1 MTTPAAG
8 TGMGSAAPVITPDQ
22 FAQLTAS
29 TMKALVANAK
39 RLGLTWT
46 MHLGTVH
53 SWTDTTTTVVLD
65 GDSSYIATK
74 SMVGVLTK
82 GDRVYVMEVPPNS
95 LYVVGR
101 ATADTSSADIP
112 DGSITT
118 AKLADSAVTT
128 IKLADNSVTSAKIVD
143 GTIATGDIAD
153 GAVTEDKLANSAV
166 TTNKLADSSVT
177 SAKIVDGTIATGDIA
192 NDAVTNAK
200 LANMATQTIKGR
212 NTAGTG
218 DPEDL
223 SATTVLSILG
233 ISGITTAWTTWS
245 PTLTNLTLGSGTLVA
260 RYKQIGKLVVFDFR
274 FIYGS
279 GSAVGSGPSFTL
291 PVAMNSTTYTV
302 PTYGIGTGALL
313 DAATAVR
320 DCYGSMETTLG
331 TIRIDAYNNTGQGAL
346 VTSTSPWTWTTA
358 DALHLWGTYEAA

>member
-1 MTTPAAG
+1 MTFPAAG
-8 TGMGSAAPVITPDQ
+8 TGMGVAAPAITPDQ

-29 TMKALVANAK
+29 TMSALVANAK
-39 RLGLTWT
+39 RLGLTWG

-53 SWTDTTTTVVLD
+53 SWTDTTAAVILD
-65 GDSSYIATK
+65 GDTSYVATK
-74 SMVGVLTK
+74 SMVGALTK

-101 ATADTSSADIP
+101 ATPTESSTDIP

-128 IKLADNSVTSAKIVD
+128 IKLANNSVTSAKIVD
-143 GTIATGDIAD
+143 GTIDTVDLAD
-153 GAVTEDKLANSAV
+153 GSVTEAKLAN
-166 TTNKLADSSVT
+166 SSVT
-177 SAKIVDGTIATGDIA
+177 SAKIVDGTIATGDLA

-212 NTAGTG
+212 VAGGTG
-218 DPEDL
+218 DPADL
-223 SATTVLSILG
+223 SATDVLTILG
-233 ISGITTAWTTWS
+233 LTGITTAWTTWS

-279 GSAVGSGPSFTL
+279 GSSVGTGPTFTL

-320 DCYGSMETTLG
+320 DCYGTMETTLG